1 MSEFNPTSGDDR
13 ILASLRQGLQES
25 DPVPADVAAFA
36 KAAFT
41 WRDIDAELA
50 ELDFDS
56 AEEGQPSGV
65 RSSATARMI
74 SFQVGKWMLDVEFDQ
89 DSGRLIGHITPESQF
104 TVELHTVG
112 ALFSVESD
120 DVGRF
125 AAEGISPGPV
135 SMVLHF
141 AGGEVIKTQWVVL

>member
-1 MSEFNPTSGDDR
+1 M
-13 ILASLRQGLQES
+13 LARLRRGLEDA
-25 DPVPADVAAFA
+25 DPVPTDVAAFA

-56 AEEGQPSGV
+56 IDEDQPTGV

-89 DSGRLIGHITPESQF
+89 GVGRLMGQISPESQF
-104 TVELHTVG
+104 TVELHTAG
-112 ALFSVESD
+112 ALFSVEAD
-120 DVGRF
+120 EFGRF
-125 AAEGISPGPV
+125 VAEGISPGPV

-141 AGGEVIKTQWVVL
+141 AHGEVIKTQWVVL